1 MVVDTGVV
9 YALLDRSDAWHE
21 RARGAWERHGEALV
35 VPAPVVVEVCQLLAY
50 RLGAKAEHGFL
61 AAAARGEFLVESLE
75 SEDYLRAAE
84 LVDLYADLPLGF
96 VDAAVVAVAER
107 LEVDRVL
114 TTDRRHFSVI
124 RPRHVQRLALE
135 P

>member
-1 MVVDTGVV
+1 LVVDTGVV

-21 RARGAWERHGEALV
+21 RARGAWDRHGEALV
-35 VPAPVVVEVCQLLAY
+35 IPAPVVVEVCQLLAY
-50 RLGAKAEHGFL
+50 RLGTKAEHGFL

-75 SEDYLRAAE
+75 PGDYLRAAE

-124 RPRHVQRLALE
+124 RPRHVQRLVLE